1 MVNRNDII
9 TKAISECFIEMY
21 KWAQP
26 SINLEEYINNPELI
40 KENNNDK
47 FFDRYYLSSGNLK
60 YIVENYIRAYH
71 IGNNWKDNIDLLL
84 NYITSKDSV
93 KDTYISGKDE
103 SPGHR
108 GYESI
113 TPLQYIT
120 NDYEKV
126 ISLINTCKKFY
137 SRDPELEKFNFAV
150 YLGASPSSNKE
161 KVREYWIN
169 HGRPD
174 FTIKEFNIEDIIYS
188 ENEDIPV
195 EKFIETLK

>member
-1 MVNRNDII
+1 MVNRNNII

-47 FFDRYYLSSGNLK
+47 FFDRYYLSSDNLK

-71 IGNNWKDNIDLLL
+71 IGNDWKDNIDLLL

-93 KDTYISGKDE
+93 KDTYISGKDG
-103 SPGHR
+103 SPGHH

-126 ISLINTCKKFY
+126 MSLINICKKFY
-137 SRDPELEKFNFAV
+137 SRDPELEKFNFTIF
-150 YLGASPSSNKE
+150 LGASPSSNKE

-188 ENEDIPV
+188 ENEDVTV